1 MGSLLDWLC
10 ARLSRLGLHVC
21 DARHLRRLRVGYA
34 TYRDADAR
42 LGTPHAIWPESDG
55 GATWE
60 YSRQPQG
67 TRCYM
72 LRFDPAGVL
81 RDVDQVLNAA
91 TMAEVRPGMSD
102 AEVRRLLGTPARTL
116 RYARKG
122 ESEWRWRI
130 EDEPGEDAPVF
141 FSVEFDD
148 EMRVC
153 RTGRHVERGGS

>member
-1 MGSLLDWLC
+1 MSSVLDWLC
-10 ARLSRLGLHVC
+10 AGLTRLGVHVC
-21 DARHLRRLRVGYA
+21 DARHLRQLRVGYA
-34 TYRDADAR
+34 TYRDARSR
-42 LGTPHAIWPESDG
+42 LGEPHATWRESDG

-72 LRFDPAGVL
+72 LRFDADGVL
-81 RDVDQVLNAA
+81 RGVNQVLNAI
-91 TMAEVRPGMSD
+91 TMARVQPGMHD
-102 AEVRRLLGTPARTL
+102 TEVRRLLGAPARTL

-130 EDEPGEDAPVF
+130 EDDAAQGVPVF

-148 EMRVC
+148 EMRVR
-153 RTGRHVERGGS
+153 RTGRHVERGGG